1 MLNLLLAEDHNIV
14 RNGLKMILEADRHID
29 ICGEAVNGREAVEFI
44 RKGNEVD
51 MVLADINMP
60 ELDGISMIVEI
71 KAINPQIKV
80 VILSTHDHENYI
92 SKAFSVGA
100 SGYLFKSV
108 GADELLFSLKHVQ
121 GGGQYLSS
129 ELAMNLMH
137 KVVRSASGNAFGEK
151 SELDFSERELEILRL
166 IGEGLTNSEMS
177 EILFISKRTI
187 EGHRQNLLD
196 KTSCKN
202 TAALV
207 RFSIQNGLID

>member
-14 RNGLKMILEADRHID
+14 RNGLKMILEVDQQIN

-44 RKGNEVD
+44 RQGNETD

-60 ELDGISMIVEI
+60 ELDGISMIAEI
-71 KAINPQIKV
+71 KAINPEIKI

-92 SKAFSVGA
+92 AKAFSAGA
-100 SGYLFKSV
+100 SGYLLKNAS
-108 GADELLFSLKHVQ
+108 ADELLFSLKHVQ
-121 GGGQYLSS
+121 SSGHYLSS
-129 ELAMNLMH
+129 ELAMNLLN
-137 KVVRSASGNAFGEK
+137 KSLRSTSNSSYGRK
-151 SELDFSERELEILRL
+151 SELAFSEREIEVLRL
-166 IGEGLTNSEMS
+166 LGEGLTNSEMS

-187 EGHRQNLLD
+187 EGHRQNLLE

-207 RFSIQNGLID
+207 RFSIQNGIID